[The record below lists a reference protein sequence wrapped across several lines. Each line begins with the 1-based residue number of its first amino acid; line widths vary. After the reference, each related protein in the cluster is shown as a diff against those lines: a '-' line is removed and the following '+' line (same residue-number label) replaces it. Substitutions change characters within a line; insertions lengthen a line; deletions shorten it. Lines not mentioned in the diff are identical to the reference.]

1 MVELKDF
8 GENNVEIKLR
18 SIQEEK
24 KEQKEEFSRRK
35 KGTDTPHPNLL
46 PQRER

>member
-1 MVELKDF
+1 MLE
-8 GENNVEIKLR
+8 GEENVIEIKLG
-18 SIQEEK
+18 SIQEE
-24 KEQKEEFSRRK
+24 EKEEKRDLIEDK